1 MSDPVSYQ
9 IRISRRARHV
19 SLRMSLRS
27 GLEVVVP
34 RAYDLRKV
42 PAILESK
49 RNWIETVKQRF
60 EKLPR
65 PEPVEMRPK
74 EIVLT
79 ALSEIWHVEYAKT
92 KRCSVVVRELKI
104 NQLLLSGNID
114 SELACRRALRKWLL
128 RKANETL
135 LPWLQ
140 RVSEE
145 TKLPFLK
152 GMVRLQRSRWGSC
165 SRRKTISLNAKL
177 LFLSPELVRYLFVHE
192 LCHTIQMNHSLR
204 FWMLVETEEPN
215 CKSLD
220 KQMSQAMRLVPAWV

>member
-1 MSDPVSYQ
+1 MQ
-9 IRISRRARHV
+9 R
-19 SLRMSLRS
+19 

-49 RNWIETVKQRF
+49 RSWIETVKQRF
-60 EKLPR
+60 DKLPR

-74 EIVLT
+74 EIALT
-79 ALSEIWHVEYAKT
+79 ALSEIWHVEYSPT
-92 KRCSVVVRELKI
+92 KRRSIVVRELEI
-104 NQLLLSGNID
+104 NRLLLSGNIE

-145 TKLPFLK
+145 TTLPFLK
-152 GMVRLQRSRWGSC
+152 STVRLQRSRWGSC

-177 LFLSPELVRYLFVHE
+177 LFLSSELVRYLFIHE
-192 LCHTIQMNHSLR
+192 LCHTIQMNHSLH
-204 FWMLVETEEPN
+204 FWTLVETKEPDY
-215 CKSLD
+215 KPLD
-220 KQMSQAMRLVPAWV
+220 KKMTHAMRLVPGWV